1 MIPQTLYNLN
11 LFIDGVN
18 FAGIATQVTPPK
30 LKIKAEDYRGGG
42 MDAPIKMDLGLEAL
56 EANFALSGISIDA
69 LRFFGLADQSAFNG
83 VFRGAFRTHKGEVQ
97 SCVVTLR
104 GMLTEIDM
112 GDWKPSDKAETKFS
126 LACSY
131 YKLELDG
138 LLIYEIDPI
147 ASVRIVDGL
156 DQLADIRA
164 ALGL

>member
-69 LRFFGLADQSAFNG
+69 LRLFGLADQSAFNG
-83 VFRGAFRTHKGEVQ
+83 VFRGGQTDIQYNADQRALAVLGFDVRGERFPRAGLAELVGPG
-97 SCVVTLR
+97 S
-104 GMLTEIDM
+104 EI
-112 GDWKPSDKAETKFS
+112 SA
-126 LACSY
+126 
-131 YKLELDG
+131 G
-138 LLIYEIDPI
+138 L
-147 ASVRIVDGL
+147 
-156 DQLADIRA
+156 
-164 ALGL
+164 